1 MKSYLP
7 FIFSGLFITLFSLSA
22 TAQVNQTDAKGK
34 KQGPWRKTYPNS
46 SVLVYDGNFKDDMP
60 VGIFTYYFASGAKKA
75 VIEHGLKG
83 GKSAVLLYFEDG
95 QLLSDGFYHK
105 EKKDSLWYNYVQ
117 SGELISAEN
126 YKNDL
131 LQGKSVY
138 YYKEGQLMEHK
149 LQAERKVNYQAGKL
163 QGVYQQFYYNGKL
176 KTEGTFEKGLKQGI
190 WTEYNSAGQKVA
202 TMKYDQD
209 LLNGWL
215 YTFNKDGTLL
225 NKVLYLNGVAL
236 SEKDTKAYLE
246 RCKALHIEPVQ

>member
-7 FIFSGLFITLFSLSA
+7 FIFSGLLITLFSLSA

-34 KQGPWRKTYPNS
+34 KQGSWRKSYPNS
-46 SVLVYDGNFKDDMP
+46 SVLVYDGIFKDDMP
-60 VGIFTYYFASGAKKA
+60 VGTFTYYFPSGAKKA
-75 VIEHGLKG
+75 VIEHGFKG
-83 GKSAVLLYFEDG
+83 GKSAVLMFFEDG

-105 EKKDSLWYNYVQ
+105 EKKDSLWYNYAQ

-176 KTEGTFEKGLKQGI
+176 KTEATFEKGLKQGI
-190 WTEYNSAGQKVA
+190 WTEYNSAGQKVV
-202 TMKYDQD
+202 TMKYDKD
-209 LLNGWL
+209 LLHGWL
-215 YTFNKDGTLL
+215 YTFNKDGSLL
-225 NKVLYLNGVAL
+225 NKVLYLDGVAL

>member
-7 FIFSGLFITLFSLSA
+7 FIFSGLLITLFSLSA

-34 KQGPWRKTYPNS
+34 KQGSWRKSYPNS
-46 SVLVYDGNFKDDMP
+46 SVLVYDGIFKDDMP
-60 VGIFTYYFASGAKKA
+60 VGTFTYYFPSGAKKA
-75 VIEHGLKG
+75 VIEHGFKG
-83 GKSAVLLYFEDG
+83 GKSAVLMFFEDG

-105 EKKDSLWYNYVQ
+105 EKKDSLWYNYAQ